1 MLFIGLPISACTAY
15 ALHTWADTNRRVA
28 ISYGATMITLGVIST
43 LVEALFFQGP
53 LAHKPGQSPFP
64 NLHPEIMTH
73 ADARLLDKL
82 PQARVLAPQEFSD
95 VLALRV
101 NTQVLGGTG
110 STDLSDQMST
120 VLQPGIDQ
128 FFAPSTDN
136 NYRINF
142 IQEWCIDYIYCP
154 DTRPVDDS
162 VRQQLKTIPNTTV
175 VAEEK
180 HGLLIAMKS
189 APGINE

>member
-1 MLFIGLPISACTAY
+1 
-15 ALHTWADTNRRVA
+15 
-28 ISYGATMITLGVIST
+28 
-43 LVEALFFQGP
+43 
-53 LAHKPGQSPFP
+53 
-64 NLHPEIMTH
+64 MTH
-73 ADARLLDKL
+73 ADARLLDQL

-128 FFAPSTDN
+128 LFAPSTDN

-180 HGLLIAMKS
+180 HGPLIAMKS